1 MIADYVAVVRDL
13 DLLHVISDGAR
24 NLYGAGGGS
33 AHPSAY
39 ASALG
44 GLAWVWANEAAL
56 RAGQHV
62 YDHGGD
68 TTLIEEAF
76 NDSFA
81 DSLGWSDQEF
91 EQFLNDPNY
100 DFNAAD
106 AHRYDETW
114 DAFEAWVKSP

>member
-1 MIADYVAVVRDL
+1 MTADFADL
-13 DLLHVISDGAR
+13 VHVISCAAR

-39 ASALG
+39 PSV
-44 GLAWVWANEAAL
+44 LAVLTWVAANETAL

-68 TTLIEEAF
+68 VTLIEEAF
-76 NDSFA
+76 NKSFA

-91 EQFLNDPNY
+91 EQFLNDSDY
-100 DFNAAD
+100 RFNPLD
-106 AHRYDETW
+106 AQRYDESW

>member
-1 MIADYVAVVRDL
+1 MTADFADL
-13 DLLHVISDGAR
+13 VQVIGHAAR

-39 ASALG
+39 PSV
-44 GLAWVWANEAAL
+44 LAVLTWVAANETAL

-68 TTLIEEAF
+68 ATLIEEAF
-76 NDSFA
+76 NKSFA

-91 EQFLNDPNY
+91 EQFLKDA
-100 DFNAAD
+100 DGFNPSD
-106 AHRYDETW
+106 AQRYDETW

>member
-1 MIADYVAVVRDL
+1 MIADYLAVVRDL
-13 DLLHVISDGAR
+13 DLLHAISDGTR
-24 NLYGAGGGS
+24 NLYGAGDGS
-33 AHPSAY
+33 VHQSAY
-39 ASALG
+39 AAALG
-44 GLAWVWANEAAL
+44 GVAWTWANEAAL

-68 TTLIEEAF
+68 ATLIEEAF

-81 DSLGWSDQEF
+81 NSLGWSDQEF
-91 EQFLNDPNY
+91 EQFLNDPSY

>member
-1 MIADYVAVVRDL
+1 MTADFADL
-13 DLLHVISDGAR
+13 VQVISHAAR

-33 AHPSAY
+33 VHPSAY
-39 ASALG
+39 PSV
-44 GLAWVWANEAAL
+44 LAVLTWVAANETAL

-68 TTLIEEAF
+68 ATLIEEAF
-76 NDSFA
+76 KDSFA
-81 DSLGWSDQEF
+81 DSLGWSEQEF
-91 EQFLNDPNY
+91 EQFWNDPNY

-106 AHRYDETW
+106 AQRYDETW